1 MKQRSG
7 GNGAAR
13 LLTAVVPDLP
23 LPLNDDG
30 IRYVSQGT
38 VLVLGPAERI
48 VAVAKQLART
58 TRVVACSSDRLP
70 PGSARANP
78 LFIPCR
84 IRAVHGYLGQFRVDA
99 EDLAGNPLALAP
111 FSPKSDGIFDLLLDL
126 SPAPFLTAQVKA
138 PGYFSPPPDELDDAI
153 DEMLALK
160 GSFRK
165 PRFLRYDAELCTHGA
180 QGVSGCTRCLDVC
193 PAQAIVSTGDRIE
206 VNAHLC
212 HGCSSCT
219 LVCPTGALAHAE
231 QGPQALLKSVSEK
244 LLPGQQR
251 LRIHE
256 AGELPTVEAGSAC
269 LSVPAIAAAGAE
281 IWFSALALGFRQV
294 SLQLPAALAQ
304 STREAITGQLAEAH
318 DLLEALGLP
327 VERIVCMNGAAP
339 LPMPETDAARFVR
352 LPAYAGKRAQ
362 LLWAFAALHEGSDG
376 PGAIALKPGADLGSI
391 TVDTASCTLCLACS
405 QLCPTGA
412 LLSLAEHEDGN
423 TRLEFIEGACVQC
436 GLCERA
442 CPEQAISRQARFL
455 LHPAQR
461 HDARVLNRDQQH
473 HCPQCGAPFINKALL
488 VKATQIMR
496 RQGGLDDAAIARL
509 SLCPDC
515 RLQQIIPPPDQSTRS
530 V

>member
-1 MKQRSG
+1 MKSG
-7 GNGAAR
+7 HSGVAG
-13 LLTAVVPDLP
+13 LLTAVASNLP

-58 TRVVACSSDRLP
+58 TRVVACSADRLP

-84 IRAVHGYLGQFRVDA
+84 IRAVRGYLGQFRVDA

-111 FSPKSDGIFDLLLDL
+111 FSSKSDGIFDLLLDL

-180 QGVSGCTRCLDVC
+180 QGVQGCTRCLDVC

-212 HGCSSCT
+212 HGCSTCT
-219 LVCPTGALAHAE
+219 LVCPTGALSHTE
-231 QGPQALLKSVSEK
+231 QSPEALLKTVAER
-244 LLPGQQR
+244 LLPGPQR
-251 LRIHE
+251 LCIHE
-256 AGELPTVEAGSAC
+256 AGEPPSEEPGSAC
-269 LSVPAIAAAGAE
+269 LGVPVIAAAGAE
-281 IWFSALALGFRQV
+281 IWFSALALGFQQV
-294 SLQLPAALAQ
+294 LIQLPDALPP
-304 STREAITGQLAEAH
+304 STREAIAGQLGQAH
-318 DLLEALGLP
+318 ELLDALGLP
-327 VERIVCMNGAAP
+327 AECIVGRNGAAP
-339 LPMPETDAARFVR
+339 WPTLANQAARSGR
-352 LPAYAGKRAQ
+352 LPAYGGKRAQ
-362 LLWAFAALHEGSDG
+362 LLWAFATLQEGSDG

-391 TVDTASCTLCLACS
+391 AVDTARCTLCLACS

-412 LLSLAEHEDGN
+412 LLSPAEHEDGN
-423 TRLEFIEGACVQC
+423 THLEFIEGACVQC

-488 VKATQIMR
+488 AKATQIMR

-515 RLQQIIPPPDQSTRS
+515 RLQQIIPPPPGQSTQP